1 MIEDDYVNIAGLEP
15 ENTYEMVVVSVD
27 GDLNT
32 ESSPQ
37 EVPIPENG
45 MHALFNTFPNQLIVD
60 MKSKITHFSLVVIW
74 ISNGSDGPNR
84 VRRDDVVIAGWL
96 IGMLLAIALLLLLL
110 IIVCI
115 IKRNRGGKYDVYDRE
130 LANGRRDYPEEGGF
144 HEYSQP

>member
-1 MIEDDYVNIAGLEP
+1 MIIANNNL
-15 ENTYEMVVVSVD
+15 S
-27 GDLNT
+27 L
-32 ESSPQ
+32 
-37 EVPIPENG
+37 
-45 MHALFNTFPNQLIVD
+45 QL
-60 MKSKITHFSLVVIW
+60 
-74 ISNGSDGPNR
+74 DGPNR
-84 VRRDDVVIAGWL
+84 VRREDVVVAGWL